1 MILNSTNQYLL
12 KIQVTMIPNFTN
24 KEELSG
30 SMLIRGKSVEE
41 RQQQLL
47 GGMDKRP
54 WMITRM
60 IYVMP
65 YMAWL
70 EKKMNQLWQRF
81 GVP

>member
-1 MILNSTNQYLL
+1 
-12 KIQVTMIPNFTN
+12 
-24 KEELSG
+24 
-30 SMLIRGKSVEE
+30 MLVRVKSVEE

-65 YMAWL
+65 YMVWL
-70 EKKMNQLWQRF
+70 EKKMNQLWQRY
-81 GVP
+81 GVPSMKTVLLPPT